1 MSSCWPPPPKICGSW
16 RSSSRFRRRSSPH
29 RAKGSSRPVLIVV
42 ATLFTRVRLQGFFNA
57 VDRVEPLPA
66 SIGVAGICA
75 FRPAGVDVKPTLQT
89 TLGTS
94 ELGRGAALQAPP
106 QEGPALQAPPREGA
120 QWVPKLPFHCER
132 ELGFAALSRH
142 SGRRWGAPHRIK
154 KEGAAQ
160 YYRAISKRRAHRNY
174 PTSTIRARPDSRRCR
189 ASRPSARRW
198 CRRYKGRTARP
209 PRVLTDERG

>member
-1 MSSCWPPPPKICGSW
+1 MSAPSGSGRFDPFGMSHRCLRTPDGW
-16 RSSSRFRRRSSPH
+16 SRRTADIADRR
-29 RAKGSSRPVLIVV
+29 LYV
-42 ATLFTRVRLQGFFNA
+42 A
-57 VDRVEPLPA
+57 
-66 SIGVAGICA
+66 IGGEA
-75 FRPAGVDVKPTLQT
+75 
-89 TLGTS
+89 
-94 ELGRGAALQAPP
+94 
-106 QEGPALQAPPREGA
+106 ALQAPPREGA